1 MLWVDECLKQIAI
14 HFLEI
19 AEGAALRFI
28 RSSYADYFFHY
39 NGEPGLLSEVSLDA
53 AGLR

>member
-1 MLWVDECLKQIAI
+1 MLWVDKGLKQIEI
-14 HFLEI
+14 DFLEI

-39 NGEPGLLSEVSLDA
+39 TGEPGLLSEVSLDA

>member
-1 MLWVDECLKQIAI
+1 MLWVDKGLNQIEI
-14 HFLEI
+14 DFL

-28 RSSYADYFFHY
+28 RSSYADYLFHY
-39 NGEPGLLSEVSLDA
+39 TGEPGLLSEVSLDA